1 MKFPRC
7 PKQFLPCFHSS
18 SLKCHYL
25 LLEWQVSKS
34 QTWLSRSS
42 EQRGLGSSL
51 RSSAPL
57 PSRPP
62 WMFCPTKQ
70 LCQRGLRAL
79 TATLSKGQL
88 IRRDYEQVLLKIK
101 DMISVSFPLCA
112 LRTKGCPSEW
122 VLAITL
128 ILLWEYT
135 FKTEHS
141 FSIKLGLTVL
151 QKWKR

>member
-7 PKQFLPCFHSS
+7 PKQFLPCFHST

-34 QTWLSRSS
+34 QTWLSWSS
-42 EQRGLGSSL
+42 EQTGLGSSL
-51 RSSAPL
+51 RSPTPFPL
-57 PSRPP
+57 GPL
-62 WMFCPTKQ
+62 WTFCPTKQ

-79 TATLSKGQL
+79 TLTLSKGQL
-88 IRRDYEQVLLKIK
+88 TRRDYEEVLLKIK
-101 DMISVSFPLCA
+101 DMISVSFLLCA
-112 LRTKGCPSEW
+112 IRTKGCPSEW

-135 FKTEHS
+135 FKTEHP
-141 FSIKLGLTVL
+141 FSIKLVL
-151 QKWKR
+151 IVL